1 MKVRCQYKFRRR
13 GNHFLRTVVI
23 ESEYATIKAEY
34 TVIENEYATIKAE
47 YAVIESE
54 YTIIEGE
61 SAIIENEYTV
71 IEALEMT
78 AVQIKPNKF
87 AIIPLRSV
95 RYSFSLLPFCCA
107 FRISFRQKQHIRKI
121 VCNQFVRKII

>member
-13 GNHFLRTVVI
+13 GNHFLRTIVIENEYAIIETEYATIESKYTIIDTEYAVIEAEYTVI
-23 ESEYATIKAEY
+23 ESEYATIEAEH
-34 TVIENEYATIKAE
+34 A
-47 YAVIESE
+47 
-54 YTIIEGE
+54 
-61 SAIIENEYTV
+61 V

-78 AVQIKPNKF
+78 ALQIKPNKF

-107 FRISFRQKQHIRKI
+107 FRISFRQKQHIRKV